1 MRRGFSVVSF
11 LLVLAVF
18 VTGCSGA
25 PKFTPTPTRTP
36 VPAVTPTCTAAPSP
50 TMVGVQ
56 NATGTRM
63 PASTS
68 RAPGGTEMA
77 PRPSPSAVGQVTV
90 TPSSSKNAATPVAV
104 PTLGRNIDVFTGL
117 PVGDPARLDRMPV
130 AVKIENAP
138 AARPQYGLNE
148 ADVVFEHLAEGG
160 ITRFTAIFYGKD
172 ASRIGPVR
180 SARLI
185 DLEIPV
191 IMHAFFAYS
200 GASPPVTRKIKNSDF
215 AEYTLSDWFGDP
227 VFYRIKNGKAR
238 EHTLFTDTKILW
250 NYAKKKGWRG
260 RPPQMWSFGRT
271 PPPGGDPAMTIFIPY
286 SKRYS
291 DVTYKYDPAS
301 GKYLR
306 WILGEKHVDALT
318 GKQIAVSN
326 VAVLYVNHVK
336 TLIVEDALGSRSIEI
351 QLWGSGKMTLCRD
364 GKAYSGVW
372 VRAARHSPLQFL
384 DQAGHP
390 LLLKPGNTWVQLV
403 PLDMKVTIK

>member
-1 MRRGFSVVSF
+1 MDRK
-11 LLVLAVF
+11 VF
-18 VTGCSGA
+18 VFVLLMTAALLAGCGGS

-36 VPAVTPTCTAAPSP
+36 VPSATPTPTFTPSP
-50 TMVGVQ
+50 PPTATFTPTPTGIPGRSPVGTPVASG
-56 NATGTRM
+56 AT
-63 PASTS
+63 A
-68 RAPGGTEMA
+68 
-77 PRPSPSAVGQVTV
+77 
-90 TPSSSKNAATPVAV
+90 TPSSGESTQGKTPPPAGTPHPVPV
-104 PTLGRNIDVFTGL
+104 PTLGNNVDVFTGL
-117 PVGDPARLDRMPV
+117 PVPDPARLDRMPV

-215 AEYTLSDWFGDP
+215 AKYTLSDWFGDP
-227 VFYRIKNGKAR
+227 VFYRINNGKAR

-250 NYAKKKGWRG
+250 NYAKKKGWKG
-260 RPPQMWSFGRT
+260 RPPQMWAFSQT
-271 PPPGGDPAMTIFIPY
+271 PPPGGKPAETIFIPY
-286 SKRYS
+286 SKQYS
-291 DVTYKYDPAS
+291 DVTYRYSPGL

-306 WILGEKHVDALT
+306 WILGVKHIDALT
-318 GKQIAVSN
+318 GKQIAASN
-326 VAVLYVNHVK
+326 VAILYVNHVK

-364 GKAYSGVW
+364 GKAYSGMW

-384 DQAGHP
+384 NPAGQP
-390 LLLKPGNTWVQLV
+390 LPLKPGNTWIELV
-403 PLDMKVTIK
+403 PLDMEVTIK